1 MAGEDTWVRWR
12 LDWDATPGDHVLRV
26 RANDIAGLTQTGEI
40 AEPAPDGATGWD
52 ARRVACAEPPTTNH
66 EWSTTM
72 TRRRR
77 ILALSFAIAAAA
89 AACGDDDEAATTAT
103 TVPSTSDTMADETM
117 ADETMDDE
125 TMDDG
130 AMAELPAWQTMTITD
145 VDGATFTLDDFHGT
159 PVLVETFATWC
170 PNCRE
175 QLQDTNALAAAAGDD
190 VQVIALSIETDLS
203 PDEVRAYAEDNG
215 FDDVRFAVM
224 TPELLAALVDAYGN
238 TVVNAP
244 STPKLVIDT
253 MGHAGELST
262 GSASVEELATQLGL
276 DL

>member
-1 MAGEDTWVRWR
+1 
-12 LDWDATPGDHVLRV
+12 
-26 RANDIAGLTQTGEI
+26 
-40 AEPAPDGATGWD
+40 
-52 ARRVACAEPPTTNH
+52 
-66 EWSTTM
+66 M
-72 TRRRR
+72 TRRRT
-77 ILALSFAIAAAA
+77 ILALSLAIAAAA
-89 AACGDDDEAATTAT
+89 AACGGDDDEAVTTDTTA
-103 TVPSTSDTMADETM
+103 PMSE
-117 ADETMDDE
+117 ETMDDE
-125 TMDDG
+125 TMDEE
-130 AMAELPAWQTMTITD
+130 AMTEEAMDDVPAWQTMTITD

-203 PDEVRAYAEDNG
+203 PDEVRAYAADNG

-238 TVVNAP
+238 TVANAP
-244 STPKLVIDT
+244 STPKLVIDA

-262 GSASVEELATQLGL
+262 GSAGVETLAMQLGL

>member
-1 MAGEDTWVRWR
+1 
-12 LDWDATPGDHVLRV
+12 
-26 RANDIAGLTQTGEI
+26 
-40 AEPAPDGATGWD
+40 
-52 ARRVACAEPPTTNH
+52 
-66 EWSTTM
+66 M
-72 TRRRR
+72 TRRRT
-77 ILALSFAIAAAA
+77 ILALSLAIAAAA
-89 AACGDDDEAATTAT
+89 AACGGDDDEAVTTDTTAPMT
-103 TVPSTSDTMADETM
+103 EETM
-117 ADETMDDE
+117 TEETMDEEAMDDETMDDE
-125 TMDDG
+125 TMDDET
-130 AMAELPAWQTMTITD
+130 MDVPAWQTMTITD

-203 PDEVRAYAEDNG
+203 PDEVRAYAADNG

-224 TPELLAALVDAYGN
+224 TPDLLAALVDAYGN
-238 TVVNAP
+238 TIANAP
-244 STPKLVIDT
+244 STPKLVIDA

-262 GSASVEELATQLGL
+262 GSASVETLAMKLGL

>member
-1 MAGEDTWVRWR
+1 
-12 LDWDATPGDHVLRV
+12 
-26 RANDIAGLTQTGEI
+26 
-40 AEPAPDGATGWD
+40 
-52 ARRVACAEPPTTNH
+52 
-66 EWSTTM
+66 M
-72 TRRRR
+72 TRRRT
-77 ILALSFAIAAAA
+77 ILALAIALATAA

-103 TVPSTSDTMADETM
+103 TAPMADETM
-117 ADETMDDE
+117 TDEEMADEPMDDE
-125 TMDDG
+125 AMDEE
-130 AMAELPAWQTMTITD
+130 AMAEEAMADVPAWQTMTITD

-203 PDEVRAYAEDNG
+203 PDEVRAYAETNG

-224 TPELLAALVDAYGN
+224 TPELLAALVDAHGN
-238 TVVNAP
+238 TVANAP
-244 STPKLVIDT
+244 STPKFVIDA

-262 GSASVEELATQLGL
+262 GSASVEDLATQLGL

>member
-1 MAGEDTWVRWR
+1 
-12 LDWDATPGDHVLRV
+12 
-26 RANDIAGLTQTGEI
+26 
-40 AEPAPDGATGWD
+40 
-52 ARRVACAEPPTTNH
+52 
-66 EWSTTM
+66 M
-72 TRRRR
+72 TRRRT
-77 ILALSFAIAAAA
+77 ILALSLAIAAAA
-89 AACGDDDEAATTAT
+89 AACGGDDDEAVTTDTTAPMT
-103 TVPSTSDTMADETM
+103 EETMTDETM
-117 ADETMDDE
+117 DEETMDDE
-125 TMDDG
+125 TMDDET
-130 AMAELPAWQTMTITD
+130 MADVPAWQTMTITD

-203 PDEVRAYAEDNG
+203 PDEVRAYAADNG

-238 TVVNAP
+238 TIANAP
-244 STPKLVIDT
+244 STPKLVIDA

-262 GSASVEELATQLGL
+262 GSASVETLAMKLGL